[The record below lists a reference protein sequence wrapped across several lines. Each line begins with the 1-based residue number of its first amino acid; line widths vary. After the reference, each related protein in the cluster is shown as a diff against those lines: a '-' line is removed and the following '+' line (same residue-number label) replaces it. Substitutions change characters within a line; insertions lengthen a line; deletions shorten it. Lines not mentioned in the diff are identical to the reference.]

1 MMAVTDYLEFEEVY
15 LQTLGRGIR
24 TLSVCAAN
32 SGEGVSTL
40 AFALAERHQS
50 RGRATLLVDMNL
62 FKPSINQRF
71 QLERTSWQA
80 GQPSCSK
87 AMVTVGSGLN
97 VITASLGPVHGFRQM
112 DVIQTMLELWLQHY
126 DAVVIDTS
134 PLNAINKHNIP
145 AELVCACS
153 QGTLMIVKTAVTR
166 QEELQ
171 QAMNRLDA
179 YQVNMLGVVMND
191 VEFPLLRTEV
201 QRELQ
206 RLATALPRLSQ
217 KLMRWARSSH
227 LLNIKV

>member
-1 MMAVTDYLEFEEVY
+1 MAVSDYLEFEEVY
-15 LQTLGRGIR
+15 LQTLGRGAR
-24 TLSVCAAN
+24 TLAVCAAN

-40 AFALAERHQS
+40 AFALAERHQT

-71 QLERTSWQA
+71 QLNRVNWQA
-80 GQPSCSK
+80 GHPSCSE
-87 AMVTVGSGLN
+87 AMVTVDSGLN
-97 VITASLGPVHGFRQM
+97 VITASSAPVHGFRQM
-112 DVIQTMLELWLQHY
+112 DVMQTMLELWLQQY

-145 AELVCACS
+145 AELVCACC

-171 QAMNRLDA
+171 QAVSRLDA
-179 YQVNMLGVVMND
+179 YQVNLLGVVMND
-191 VEFPLLRTEV
+191 VEFPLLRTEIK
-201 QRELQ
+201 RELK
-206 RLATALPRLSQ
+206 RLATAWPKLSQ
-217 KLMRWARSSH
+217 KLMRWAGSSH